1 MCQYRAE
8 SYESY
13 DATLE
18 KTYTHA
24 LNGARR
30 DELSVS
36 RLDAHLIVL
45 MTWKTEAKVVGM
57 YAWIT
62 TVVLGLANGR
72 AVLGTAASRRRRD
85 NYPE

>member
-8 SYESY
+8 SCESY
-13 DATLE
+13 DAALE

-24 LNGARR
+24 LDGARR
-30 DELSVS
+30 DGLGVS
-36 RLDAHLIVL
+36 QLDAHLIVL
-45 MTWKTEAKVVGM
+45 MTWKTEAKVVEM

-72 AVLGTAASRRRRD
+72 AMLGPAASRRRRD